1 LAAAVIMTTHN
12 PTHLIGTVLTVGA
25 VKNVKTPPLMTTE
38 DGIAAMRKAAEAGYR
53 PPTET
58 RRARARESHQRSQ
71 CVFLAEL
78 ARDQSGIWAPPHRGR
93 SRGRA
98 DAAESFIESRPSDIE
113 KPRFNITLATL
124 LQEHI
129 GTRWKIDRQEARGR
143 VPIAAT

>member
-1 LAAAVIMTTHN
+1 
-12 PTHLIGTVLTVGA
+12 
-25 VKNVKTPPLMTTE
+25 
-38 DGIAAMRKAAEAGYR
+38 MRKAAEAGYR